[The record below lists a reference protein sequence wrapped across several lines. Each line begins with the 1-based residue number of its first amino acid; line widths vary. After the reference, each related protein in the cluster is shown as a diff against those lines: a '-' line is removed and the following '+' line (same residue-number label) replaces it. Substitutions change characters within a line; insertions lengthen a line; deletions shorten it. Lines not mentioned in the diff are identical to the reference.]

1 MLKNYFTI
9 ALRHLA
15 RHRLFSVIMVCCLA
29 TGITF
34 SMIIGGYIRNQE
46 KVNSA
51 LRDVGNQYW
60 IKSKWK
66 VKGLGMDILTLAPLA
81 KTMKGEYP
89 DLVAGYYRYNP
100 VGTVISVGD
109 GPETY
114 FKENVAIC
122 DTTLVSVYGFP
133 VLYGDQGNAFPTIS
147 SAVITESVAM
157 KWFGKKNVVGRSIGM
172 QTTGAGEFQRYTISA
187 VLKDIPDNSVTAL
200 TLLGN
205 HYEVFVPGIG
215 NRFYGPGDITA
226 SWVGAS
232 EVGFLELRPGVKP
245 RDLDA
250 PFRQVLAK
258 YTRDPVTNNLEVELA
273 PLPDNYLK
281 ENNGAVQRMVT
292 TLGLIAGFILLMAII
307 NFVNITIGTS
317 AYRLKEIGLRKVF
330 GSAQRQLIFQFIIEA
345 WLLTFLAAVISVGL
359 YQLLIPV
366 FDQVLN
372 TRLVPVTHFSLGD
385 IGLLLSGVVGV
396 GFLAGIYPAFILSR
410 YAVVNS
416 IKGKMATAKGGWG
429 LRKTLLVVQLSLASG
444 VFIATLNVSRQVNYV
459 FSKDLGYDKEQLLVI
474 DAFPKQWDS
483 AGVVR
488 MEGIRDGL
496 LRLPAV
502 KAASLS
508 WEVPD
513 RMPPTTFDLMSLPGA
528 GNRRITLEMMWGDED
543 FAATFGLKVIEGSF
557 FGDPNSYVPG
567 RVVLNESAAKVLGL
581 TLGKAAGALVQMPDG
596 RGQVTVAGVVKD
608 FHYSGLQQTIE
619 PLVFFHVRETKSYRY
634 LTLKLVSSDI
644 SRVVDQVRAQ
654 WKELSPHAPFGFS
667 FMDDR
672 FEALYR
678 ADLQLKKA
686 AGIATGLNLLIVFLG
701 IFGIVAFTLTRR
713 NKEMAVRKVLGA
725 GLVDIIRLFFQDYAG
740 LIVLANLIAWPL
752 AYVVTD
758 RWLSSYAYRITQDI
772 GPYVAVGAII
782 FVTAFVLI
790 AAQCLKT
797 ARANPV
803 RSLRAE

>member
-9 ALRHLA
+9 AVRHLA

-29 TGITF
+29 SGITF

-46 KVNSA
+46 KVNSTI
-51 LRDVGNQYW
+51 RDVGNQYR

-81 KTMKGEYP
+81 KTMKEEYP
-89 DLVAGYYRYNP
+89 ALVAGYYRYNP

-109 GPETY
+109 QPDQN

-133 VLYGDQGNAFPTIS
+133 VLYGDQGNAFPMIS
-147 SAVITESVAM
+147 SAVITERVAM
-157 KWFGKKNVVGRSIGM
+157 KWFGTRNVVGRRIGM
-172 QTTGAGEFQRYTISA
+172 QTTGAGDFQRYTISA
-187 VLKDIPDNSVTAL
+187 VLRDLSANSVTSL
-200 TLLGN
+200 QGN
-205 HYEVFVPGIG
+205 LYDVFVPTIG
-215 NRFYGPGDITA
+215 NRFYGPGDLT
-226 SWVGAS
+226 SNWNSAS
-232 EVGFLELRPGVKP
+232 EVGLLELKPGVKP
-245 RDLDA
+245 RDLDG
-250 PFRQVLAK
+250 PFRRVLAK
-258 YTRDPVTNNLEVELA
+258 YTRDPFTKNLEVKLA
-273 PLPDNYLK
+273 PLQDYYLR
-281 ENNGAVQRMVT
+281 ENNEAVQRMVT
-292 TLGLIAGFILLMAII
+292 TLALIAGFILLMAII

-317 AYRLKEIGLRKVF
+317 TYRLKEIGLRKVF
-330 GSAQRQLIFQFIIEA
+330 GSAQRQLILQFIIEA
-345 WLLTFLAAVISVGL
+345 WLLTLLAAVISIGL

-372 TRLVPVTHFSLGD
+372 TRLVAVNHFSLGD
-385 IGLLLSGVVGV
+385 IGLLLSGVVAV

-416 IKGKMATAKGGWG
+416 VKGKLVTAKGGWG
-429 LRKTLLVVQLSLASG
+429 LRKTLLVVQLSLAIC
-444 VFIATLNVSRQVNYV
+444 VFISTLNVSKQVAYV

-474 DAFPKQWDS
+474 NAFPKQWDS

-508 WEVPD
+508 FEVPD
-513 RMPPTTFDLMSLPGA
+513 RTPPATFDLMSLARA
-528 GNRRITLEMMWGDED
+528 GNRRLTLEMIMADED

-557 FGDPNSYVPG
+557 FTAPNAYVPG
-567 RVVLNESAAKVLGL
+567 RVVLNESAVKALGL
-581 TLGKAAGALVQMPDG
+581 TVGKAAGAILQLPVG
-596 RGQVTVAGVVKD
+596 RGQVTVTGVVKD
-608 FHYSGLQQTIE
+608 FHYSGLQQAIE
-619 PLVFFHVRETKSYRY
+619 PLVFFHVKETTSYRY
-634 LTLKLVSSDI
+634 LTLKLVSPDV
-644 SRVVDQVRAQ
+644 SRAVDQVRSQ
-654 WKELSPHAPFGFS
+654 WRELSPHAPFDFT

-740 LIVLANLIAWPL
+740 LILLANLIAWPL

-758 RWLSSYAYRITQDI
+758 KWLSNYAYRITQDI

-797 ARANPV
+797 AMANPV

>member
-1 MLKNYFTI
+1 
-9 ALRHLA
+9 
-15 RHRLFSVIMVCCLA
+15 
-29 TGITF
+29 
-34 SMIIGGYIRNQE
+34 
-46 KVNSA
+46 
-51 LRDVGNQYW
+51 
-60 IKSKWK
+60 
-66 VKGLGMDILTLAPLA
+66 
-81 KTMKGEYP
+81 
-89 DLVAGYYRYNP
+89 
-100 VGTVISVGD
+100 
-109 GPETY
+109 
-114 FKENVAIC
+114 
-122 DTTLVSVYGFP
+122 
-133 VLYGDQGNAFPTIS
+133 
-147 SAVITESVAM
+147 
-157 KWFGKKNVVGRSIGM
+157 M
-172 QTTGAGEFQRYTISA
+172 QTTGAGEFQQYTISA
-187 VLKDIPDNSVTAL
+187 VLKDIPVNSVTTL

-205 HYEVFVPGIG
+205 HNEVFVPSIG

-232 EVGFLELRPGVKP
+232 EVGFLELKPGVKP
-245 RDLDA
+245 HDLDA
-250 PFRQVLAK
+250 PFRRVLAK
-258 YTRDPVTNNLEVELA
+258 YTRDPVTKNLEVELA
-273 PLPDNYLK
+273 PLRDYFEK

-317 AYRLKEIGLRKVF
+317 TYRLKEIGLRKVF
-330 GSAQRQLIFQFIIEA
+330 GGAQRQLILQFIIEA
-345 WLLTFLAAVISVGL
+345 CLLTFLAAVISVGL

-366 FDQVLN
+366 FDPMLN
-372 TRLVPVTHFSLGD
+372 TRLITVTHFSFGD
-385 IGLLLSGVVGV
+385 IGLLLLGVVGV

-429 LRKTLLVVQLSLASG
+429 LRKTLLVVQLSLAIF
-444 VFIATLNVSRQVNYV
+444 VFISTLNVSRQINYV

-483 AGVVR
+483 AGVAR
-488 MEGIRDGL
+488 MERIKNGL
-496 LRLPAV
+496 LQLPAV

-528 GNRRITLEMMWGDED
+528 GNRRLTLEMMWGDED

-557 FGDPNSYVPG
+557 FTPSNTFVPG
-567 RVVLNESAAKVLGL
+567 RAVLNESAAKALGL
-581 TLGKAAGALVQMPDG
+581 TLGKAAGAVVQMPDG
-596 RGQVTVAGVVKD
+596 RGQVTVTGVVKD
-608 FHYSGLQQTIE
+608 FHYSGLQQAIE
-619 PLVFFHVRETKSYRY
+619 PLVFFHVKETKSYRY
-634 LTLKLVSSDI
+634 LTLKLVSPDV
-644 SRVVDQVRAQ
+644 SRVVDQVRTQ
-654 WKELSPHAPFGFS
+654 WRELSPHAPFDFS

-678 ADLQLKKA
+678 SDLQLKKA

-740 LIVLANLIAWPL
+740 LILLANLIAWPL

-758 RWLSSYAYRITQDI
+758 KWLTNYAYRINQDI
-772 GPYVAVGAII
+772 GPYAAVGTII

-797 ARANPV
+797 AMANPV
-803 RSLRAE
+803 RSLRAD

>member
-1 MLKNYFTI
+1 
-9 ALRHLA
+9 
-15 RHRLFSVIMVCCLA
+15 MVCCLA

-46 KVNSA
+46 KVNSTI
-51 LRDVGNQYW
+51 RDVGNQYW

-81 KTMKGEYP
+81 KTMKEEYP

-100 VGTVISVGD
+100 VGAVIAVAGKPD
-109 GPETY
+109 QY

-122 DTTLVSVYGFP
+122 DTTLVSVYSFP

-147 SAVITESVAM
+147 SAAITESVAM

-172 QTTGAGEFQRYTISA
+172 QTTGAGEFQQYTISA
-187 VLKDIPDNSVTAL
+187 VLKDIPVNSVTTL

-205 HYEVFVPGIG
+205 HYEVFVPSIG

-232 EVGFLELRPGVKP
+232 EVGFLELKPGVKP
-245 RDLDA
+245 RDLQT
-250 PFRQVLAK
+250 PFRRVLAK
-258 YTRDPVTNNLEVELA
+258 YTRDPVTKNLEVELA
-273 PLPDNYLK
+273 PLRDYYEK

-292 TLGLIAGFILLMAII
+292 TLALIAGFILLMAII

-317 AYRLKEIGLRKVF
+317 TYRLKEIGLRKVF
-330 GSAQRQLIFQFIIEA
+330 GSAQRQLILQFIIEA
-345 WLLTFLAAVISVGL
+345 WLLTFLAALISVGL

-366 FDQVLN
+366 FDPMLD
-372 TRLVPVTHFSLGD
+372 TRLVGVMHFSLGD
-385 IGLLLSGVVGV
+385 IGLLLSGVVVV

-429 LRKTLLVVQLSLASG
+429 LRKILLVVQLSLASG
-444 VFIATLNVSRQVNYV
+444 VFIATLNVSRQVSYV

-488 MEGIRDGL
+488 MEAIKHGL

-513 RMPPTTFDLMSLPGA
+513 RTPPTTFDLMSLPGA
-528 GNRRITLEMMWGDED
+528 GSRRLTLEMMWGDED

-557 FGDPNSYVPG
+557 FGDPNSFVPG
-567 RVVLNESAAKVLGL
+567 RVVLNESAAKALGL
-581 TLGKAAGALVQMPDG
+581 KSGKAAGAVLQMPDG
-596 RGQVTVAGVVKD
+596 RGRVTVTGVVKD
-608 FHYSGLQQTIE
+608 FHYSGLQHAIE

-634 LTLKLVSSDI
+634 LTLKLVSPDV
-644 SRVVDQVRAQ
+644 SRAVDQVRAQ
-654 WKELSPHAPFGFS
+654 WRQLSPHAPFGFS

-672 FEALYR
+672 FEAIYR

-740 LIVLANLIAWPL
+740 LIMLANIFAWPL

-758 RWLSSYAYRITQDI
+758 KWLSNYAYRITQGI

-797 ARANPV
+797 AMANPV
-803 RSLRAE
+803 TSLRAE